1 MTRNNCKQAIS
12 VTPLLCAAPVNR
24 FSSCSILVRHGHSVE
39 VVFGTGRQIAI
50 WNCAS
55 RHRYPPLKLLKGHA
69 GLVTVIKNLGG
80 HYAAFVSGDLT
91 GAILVWV
98 LDGVNGQWQTVAR
111 LVGQKRSISCLSSIR
126 LPSHNEENSPSLEEQ
141 YLIVAGA
148 SDGCFISWKVSIMSS
163 IGSLPATTP
172 LIEALQTIQ
181 LGSQIALDA
190 ALAFLPNQ
198 STDLILALAGTD
210 SKIAIYSL
218 ALPSLLVSPCQILS
232 RFIVSHVNSPQFSLS
247 FRLPG
252 HTDWVRCLDFT
263 TDPKLPNNL
272 LLVSGSQ
279 DNFIRIWRCDQ
290 QEQPTNLLPSGS
302 VVDDS
307 TTDDPFQTL
316 DELTQALKEEG
327 QLAPVDNK
335 RQTVEMKRY
344 PIKNTHWN
352 FVSDAILY
360 GHESW
365 VTNVRWC
372 INPSGC
378 LQLLS
383 TSSDRS
389 MIMWRQSEEFEN
401 IWLNVE
407 RFGELG
413 TSTNLGLFGAHY
425 FFGPHDQ
432 AETVLA
438 SGWTRSWHRW
448 GKEDQAVWEPQ
459 VAPTGHYSG
468 ITGLDWEK
476 EGEYL
481 ASCSEDQT
489 TRLWGC
495 WRRTPHS
502 LEPSASSSWHEICRP
517 QAHGH
522 DLFGVSFIGDRRS
535 RFASISEEKVI
546 RVFDMTQDFL
556 QVTQKLGVTKIP
568 FVEVDARPQKAIVP
582 PLGLSNRVEDS
593 NEQEQDHQE
602 PCGQQPC
609 PPFEDQLLSH
619 TLWPEIEKVY
629 GHPSEL
635 SAITS
640 SSCGEIIASA
650 CHATSAQ
657 TASIRLHR
665 AEDFSPYESSV
676 LEAHQLTVTRLAFN
690 ADASKLLS
698 VSRDRSWTVWK
709 RLSSSNGFEIQQR
722 CEKAHARVI
731 WDACWSS
738 SSSTDMFVTGSRDK
752 TVKTWAQSGPQ
763 TDATWEVTDVIKYDQ
778 PVKSCAISPC
788 LSQQSIML
796 LAIGLED
803 GMIALYYS
811 AYSARPNIWER
822 IGGVELRYV
831 SACSLHHA
839 GPVNRLS
846 FSPESFRPATCRLA
860 SAGEDEVMKIADLV
874 LQPSLVD

>member
-1 MTRNNCKQAIS
+1 MTSNDCKQAIS
-12 VTPLLCAAPVNR
+12 VTPLLCAAPANR
-24 FSSCSILVRHGHSVE
+24 FSSCSILVRCGNSVQ

-55 RHRYPPLKLLKGHA
+55 RHRYPALKLLKGHD

-80 HYAAFVSGDLT
+80 HSAAFVSGDLT
-91 GAILVWV
+91 GAVLVWV
-98 LDGVNGQWQTVAR
+98 LDGEGQWQIVAR
-111 LVGQKRSISCLSSIR
+111 LIGQKRSISCLSSIQ
-126 LPSHNEENSPSLEEQ
+126 LPSHNDENSPSLEEQ

-148 SDGCFISWKVSIMSS
+148 SDGCFMSWKVSITSP
-163 IGSLPATTP
+163 IGSLPGKTR
-172 LIEALQTIQ
+172 LIESLQTIQ

-198 STDLILALAGTD
+198 STNLILALAGTD
-210 SKIAIYSL
+210 SKVAIYSL
-218 ALPSLLVSPCQILS
+218 ALPSLS
-232 RFIVSHVNSPQFSLS
+232 FSLS
-247 FRLPG
+247 VRLPG

-263 TDPKLPNNL
+263 TDPKLPSNL

-290 QEQPTNLLPSGS
+290 QEQLTNLPPSGS
-302 VVDDS
+302 VVNDP
-307 TTDDPFQTL
+307 TTEDPFQTL

-327 QLAPVDNK
+327 QLAPLDTN

-425 FFGPHDQ
+425 FVGPHDQ

-448 GKEDQAVWEPQ
+448 GKEGKAVWEPQ

-468 ITGLDWEK
+468 VTGLDWEK

-481 ASCSEDQT
+481 ASCSDDQT

-556 QVTQKLGVTKIP
+556 QVTQELGVTNIP
-568 FVEVDARPQKAIVP
+568 FVKVDARPQRATVP

-593 NEQEQDHQE
+593 NKEEQDQQE
-602 PCGQQPC
+602 LCGQQPC

-619 TLWPEIEKVY
+619 TLWPEIEKIY

-640 SSCGEIIASA
+640 SPCGGIIASA
-650 CHATSAQ
+650 CHATSAH
-657 TASIRLHR
+657 TASIRLHG
-665 AEDFSPYESSV
+665 AEDFSSVESGV

-709 RLSSSNGFEIQQR
+709 RLPSSNGFEIQQR
-722 CEKAHARVI
+722 CEKAHARII

-738 SSSTDMFVTGSRDK
+738 FSSTNVFVTGSRDK
-752 TVKTWAQSGPQ
+752 SVKTWAQSGPQ
-763 TDATWEVTDVIKYDQ
+763 TDATWEVTDVIKCDQ

-788 LSQQSIML
+788 LSQQNIML

-803 GMIALYYS
+803 GMIALYC
-811 AYSARPNIWER
+811 SARPTGWER
-822 IGGVELRYV
+822 IGGVELN
-831 SACSLHHA
+831 SLHHA

-846 FSPESFRPATCRLA
+846 FSPESFKTASFRLA
-860 SAGEDEVMKIADLV
+860 SAGEDEVVKIVDLV